1 MRNVKRW
8 NSSRQK
14 NRWIA
19 TALLKAEK
27 GFRRLSGYADLPH
40 LTAALNAEHQ
50 RRTLDR
56 IAA

>member
-8 NSSRQK
+8 TSSRQK

-19 TALLKAEK
+19 TALIKAEK
-27 GFRRLSGYADLPH
+27 GFRRLSGYADMPQ
-40 LTAALNAEHQ
+40 LTVALNAEHQ
-50 RRTLDR
+50 RRMLDR